1 MGKKALSKRDTW
13 QDYSGQNASKAESVF
28 FKTFKEEFMNTDYS
42 IISKPQNFNKI
53 YVDIKLDSHTLSEI
67 YCPTEPIKRHGIFP
81 DYCLKN
87 NKTKKILF
95 VEVKR
100 QDGWVEG
107 KNRSAGR
114 GNAHERSCKFFTP
127 GLLKIL
133 RQEGKIINENALPF
147 WTVFLGDITRD
158 PCRVREIVCW
168 YEGFENHYFFWRNIE
183 NKKKIIDH
191 FNSYLKPL
199 LD

>member
-28 FKTFKEEFMNTDYS
+28 FKTFKEEFKKTDYS

-168 YEGFENHYFFWRNIE
+168 YEGFENHWCPNRCWAG
-183 NKKKIIDH
+183 
-191 FNSYLKPL
+191 
-199 LD
+199 

>member
-13 QDYSGQNASKAESVF
+13 QDYSGKNASKAESAF
-28 FKTFKEEFMNTDYS
+28 FTTFKEEFKNTNYS
-42 IISKPQNFNKI
+42 IISKPQSFQKI
-53 YVDIKLDSHTLSEI
+53 YVDINLDTQTLSEI
-67 YCPTEPIKRHGIFP
+67 YCPKEAINRHGIFP

-87 NKTKKILF
+87 NKNNKILF

-107 KNRSAGR
+107 KKRSAGR

-133 RQEGKIINENALPF
+133 RQEGKILDENALPF
-147 WTVFLGDITRD
+147 WTVFIGDITRD
-158 PCRVREIVCW
+158 PCRVREVVCW

-191 FNSYLKPL
+191 FNLYLKPL